1 MGGVSSRSTIA
12 TPDIMRGEIVLNEK
26 IKGSGSGRKDED
38 DAAAVVAD
46 EEVGLKVMVISP
58 LNILGRLVMGH
69 NVSK

>member
-1 MGGVSSRSTIA
+1 MK
-12 TPDIMRGEIVLNEK
+12 GEIVLNEK